1 MNIFGSDTL
10 YSRQTGAV
18 ATSDPGAANRPVREP
33 DRLQCRGKEKLAAME
48 AASTSTIASTHEKIA

>member
-1 MNIFGSDTL
+1 MNVFGSDTL
-10 YSRQTGAV
+10 YSRQTEVV

-33 DRLQCRGKEKLAAME
+33 DRVQCRGKERPVAME